1 VVRVAGELDM
11 ATAPRLDECL
21 AGLGRQPVTL
31 DLSAL
36 TFMYSGG
43 IAVITKAMRHAN
55 EHDTSFAVRGVQP
68 IQRRLFEITGLA
80 EVLHLD
86 DEGTA

>member
-1 VVRVAGELDM
+1 MVRVAGELDM

-43 IAVITKAMRHAN
+43 IAVITK
-55 EHDTSFAVRGVQP
+55 P
-68 IQRRLFEITGLA
+68 
-80 EVLHLD
+80 
-86 DEGTA
+86 